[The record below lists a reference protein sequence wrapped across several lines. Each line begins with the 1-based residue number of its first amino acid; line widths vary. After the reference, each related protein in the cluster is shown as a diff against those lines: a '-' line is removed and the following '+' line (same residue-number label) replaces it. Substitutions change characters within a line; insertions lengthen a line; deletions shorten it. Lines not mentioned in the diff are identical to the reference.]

1 MRKPVPWT
9 EPMRLTVKT
18 PRTRKRKQANPAD
31 AGNDIGAE
39 ATRSK
44 PCRSAASPA
53 RKLTPT
59 VKPSKAKASKQLLTL
74 LGHNESC
81 ARLRRAGG
89 IASCD
94 CRIKPME
101 DPAVTVG
108 LAIHFARISLAQRTP
123 LPPVIIELLARRVEE
138 GDPACVMVAEWLETC
153 GLLDLKPLLRSKRRL
168 G

>member
-9 EPMRLTVKT
+9 EPLRLTVDVPK
-18 PRTRKRKQANPAD
+18 TRKRKRTNPAD
-31 AGNDIGAE
+31 AGDGIGAE
-39 ATRSK
+39 APRSK
-44 PCRSAASPA
+44 RCRSPDSPV

-59 VKPSKAKASKQLLTL
+59 VTPRKATASKQLLTL

-89 IASCD
+89 IVSCD
-94 CRIKPME
+94 CRIKAME
-101 DPAVTVG
+101 DPAITVG
-108 LAIHFARISLAQRTP
+108 LAIHFARISLAQRAP

-153 GLLDLKPLLRSKRRL
+153 GLLDLKPLRRSKRRPD
-168 G
+168 

>member
-9 EPMRLTVKT
+9 EPLRLTVEP
-18 PRTRKRKQANPAD
+18 PRTRKRKRTNPA
-31 AGNDIGAE
+31 GNGIGAE

-44 PCRSAASPA
+44 PCRPAASPV
-53 RKLTPT
+53 RKPTPT
-59 VKPSKAKASKQLLTL
+59 VTPRKATASKQLLTL
-74 LGHNESC
+74 LGHSESC
-81 ARLRRAGG
+81 AGLRRTGG

-108 LAIHFARISLAQRTP
+108 LAIHFARISLAQRAP
-123 LPPVIIELLARRVEE
+123 LPAVIIELLARRVEE

-153 GLLDLKPLLRSKRRL
+153 GLLDLKPLPRSKRRPE
-168 G
+168 

>member
-9 EPMRLTVKT
+9 EPTRLTVEVPKS
-18 PRTRKRKQANPAD
+18 RKRKSTNPAD
-31 AGNDIGAE
+31 AGNGIGAGSQ
-39 ATRSK
+39 RSK
-44 PCRSAASPA
+44 PRTSPVSPA
-53 RKLTPT
+53 RKPAPT
-59 VKPSKAKASKQLLTL
+59 VRSRKATASQQLLTL
-74 LGHNESC
+74 LGHSESC
-81 ARLRRAGG
+81 AKLRRAGG

-108 LAIHFARISLAQRTP
+108 LAIHFARISLAQKAP

-138 GDPACVMVAEWLETC
+138 GDPACLMVAEWLEAC
-153 GLLDLKPLLRSKRRL
+153 GLLQLKSLRSSKRRL